1 MFERKLTL
9 LRAQK
14 KRVYEILRETSL
26 EPAEFSWSDERV
38 VDKLVVSK
46 LKHRDGQ
53 HYFQFSSCEINA
65 WCIACPGLYRT
76 MEYRYPKSWE
86 EQEDILR
93 QWAASLRSELDTED
107 PWQELAKY
115 RPALDG
121 GLSAEV
127 INEPISAD
135 EADQIAQVLVR
146 LGDEM
151 TREFSL
157 NAEQSLAVRALS
169 GPGLSSPA
177 KPGLGVHGAGCLHD
191 DSDGT
196 VAHGG
201 ADGDLV
207 GDDQP
212 CIERVRPTAASKS
225 PGGKVM
231 EPACSWIGQMDRCGM
246 APTRRPYIAP
256 CRW

>member
-65 WCIACPGLYRT
+65 WCVVCPGLYRT

-157 NAEQSLAVRALS
+157 NAEQSLAVRAKLDYLAQASRRQRSRDWAYMVLGACTTTAMALS
-169 GPGLSSPA
+169 LTEEQTATWWEMISRALSAFVQLPPA
-177 KPGLGVHGAGCLHD
+177 KAP
-191 DSDGT
+191 
-196 VAHGG
+196 
-201 ADGDLV
+201 
-207 GDDQP
+207 
-212 CIERVRPTAASKS
+212 AA
-225 PGGKVM
+225 
-231 EPACSWIGQMDRCGM
+231 R
-246 APTRRPYIAP
+246 
-256 CRW
+256 